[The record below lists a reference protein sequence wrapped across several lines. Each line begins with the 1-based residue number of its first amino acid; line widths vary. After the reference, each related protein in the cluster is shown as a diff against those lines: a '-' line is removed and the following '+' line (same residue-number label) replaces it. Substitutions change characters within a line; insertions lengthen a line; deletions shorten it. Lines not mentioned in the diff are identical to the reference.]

1 MKKIIFF
8 ILLLLIIIQF
18 FTIDKTNPPSDK
30 NADFIN
36 LTSPPTE
43 ISTLLKNSCYDCHS
57 YHTKYPWY
65 SNIAPV
71 SWILK
76 SHINDGRKHVNFSEW
91 RQITNNKKDHA
102 LEEIVEVLNSGEMPL
117 TGYAV
122 LHPEADL
129 SIEQRDKMINWVNSI
144 RVLYKK

>member
-18 FTIDKTNPPSDK
+18 FRIDKTNPLSDI
-30 NADFIN
+30 NNDFLN
-36 LTSPPTE
+36 LTSPPLE
-43 ISTLLKNSCYDCHS
+43 ISVLLKNSCYDCHS
-57 YHTKYPWY
+57 FHTKYPWY
-65 SNIAPV
+65 SNIAPI

-76 SHINDGRKHVNFSEW
+76 SHVNDGRKHVNFSEW
-91 RQITNNKKDHA
+91 RQLSNNKKDHV
-102 LEEIVEVLNSGEMPL
+102 LEEIVEVLNNGEMPL
-117 TGYAV
+117 TGYAF